1 MRILGPPTATLAQV
15 TERAPGGLFRS
26 SMLLPLWSAAFDR
39 GVDPVGVIAQAMKET
54 GNGTYTGQVKPQF
67 YNTCGLKVRHL
78 GMFPEADGDRPL
90 AHQMFPN
97 WRVGAIA
104 HVQHL
109 LAYAG
114 VAVNHEPI
122 VDPRYDWVFGKY
134 AAVHF
139 EELSGKWAPSKTYG
153 QELVAIA
160 RKLQGA

>member
-26 SMLLPLWSAAFDR
+26 AMLLPLWSAAYDR

-109 LAYAG
+109 LPYAG

-139 EELSGKWAPSKTYG
+139 EELSDKWARSKTYG

>member
-26 SMLLPLWSAAFDR
+26 AMLLPLWSAAYDR

-109 LAYAG
+109 LAYTG
-114 VAVNHEPI
+114 VAINHEP
-122 VDPRYDWVFGKY
+122 VLDPRYDWVVGKHS
-134 AAVHF
+134 AVHF
-139 EELSGKWAPSKTYG
+139 ADLGGKWAPSPSYG
-153 QELVAIA
+153 RELEEIA
-160 RKLQGA
+160 RRLSA